1 MDDSEKNYTSSFV
14 WSECFGIENGG
25 RCNTIKKRIVREFR
39 RAIAALKR
47 NSSFDFL
54 VTEAQDWK
62 IRDIVAKAADE
73 AGEAPIL
80 AGKILSG
87 VKTDFELECAKR
99 LSRLEDQEFI
109 CLHRRRTDYP
119 DVYDGLT
126 GHVDD
131 PDDIEVVLDAH
142 DLSVLVPELIL
153 WTGDGAHI
161 VKNRD
166 VILNLTSLS
175 DLRYLGDRS
184 LE

>member
-73 AGEAPIL
+73 AGEDPIL
-80 AGKILSG
+80 AGK
-87 VKTDFELECAKR
+87 F
-99 LSRLEDQEFI
+99 F
-109 CLHRRRTDYP
+109 
-119 DVYDGLT
+119 
-126 GHVDD
+126 
-131 PDDIEVVLDAH
+131 
-142 DLSVLVPELIL
+142 LV
-153 WTGDGAHI
+153 
-161 VKNRD
+161 
-166 VILNLTSLS
+166 
-175 DLRYLGDRS
+175 
-184 LE
+184 